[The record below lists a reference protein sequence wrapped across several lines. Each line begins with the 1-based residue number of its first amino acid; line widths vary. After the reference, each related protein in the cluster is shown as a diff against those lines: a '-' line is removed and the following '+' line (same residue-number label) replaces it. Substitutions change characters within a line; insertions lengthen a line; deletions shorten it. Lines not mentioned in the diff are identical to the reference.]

1 MSTTVTLPVG
11 ASDHGDP
18 KLLCLPTKWTDIA
31 IFFIGNY
38 IAHAAT
44 VLQDPGSSH
53 QESMMVAI
61 WALLVPPTGM
71 IRGLKAI
78 VVGSTFGKTDLEIA
92 ARASAL
98 CMVISTEDQGQT
110 RSELNLGC
118 KSKYWDFSSKH
129 FVVIE
134 M

>member
-18 KLLCLPTKWTDIA
+18 KLLCLPTKWADIA

-44 VLQDPGSSH
+44 VLQAPGSSH
-53 QESMMVAI
+53 YDSMAAAI
-61 WALLVPPTGM
+61 CALLVPPSGM
-71 IRGLKAI
+71 LRGLMGI
-78 VVGSTFGKTDLEIA
+78 VIGSTFGKTDLEIA
-92 ARASAL
+92 ARAGAL

-110 RSELNLGC
+110 GRELSLGR
-118 KSKYWDFSSKH
+118 KSKY
-129 FVVIE
+129 
-134 M
+134 